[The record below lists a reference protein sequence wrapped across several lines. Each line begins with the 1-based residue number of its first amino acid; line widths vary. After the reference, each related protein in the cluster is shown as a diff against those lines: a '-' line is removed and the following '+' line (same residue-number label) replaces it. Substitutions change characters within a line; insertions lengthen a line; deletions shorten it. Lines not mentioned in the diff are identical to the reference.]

1 MREEDIKDLNIQTSL
16 ENLQDPSQGGS
27 YKVVINCS
35 YGIFDLSWVAIRWLL
50 DNGYTDERLGRD
62 DVRDDMKKSYIERTI
77 PRHHPLLVK
86 CVETLGGKAG
96 GAGSVLVIHEIN
108 TDLYHIEELNGFE
121 TLTTPTTQRWISCK
135 GPEFNIEPGEAFM
148 ITKIPKTKYRVTLR
162 AKSNEAIGVGVQY
175 TALDGTDGLSKKKEA
190 PDPGIALKKRGRP
203 KKTESGT
210 SIKKKAVKKYNKN
223 PWLWKG

>member
-1 MREEDIKDLNIQTSL
+1 MADKELNILTSL
-16 ENLQDPSQGGS
+16 ENLQDPGQGS
-27 YKVVINCS
+27 VYKVVINCS
-35 YGIFDLSWVAIRWLL
+35 YGTFDLSWVAIRWLL
-50 DNGYTDERLGRD
+50 DNGYTDERLGKD

-77 PRHHPLLVK
+77 PRHHPLLVE
-86 CVETLGGKAG
+86 CIETLGRRAS
-96 GAGSVLVIHEIN
+96 GAGSILVVREIN

-135 GPEFNIEPGEAFM
+135 GREYNIEPGEAFM
-148 ITKIPKTKYRVTLR
+148 ITKLPGTKYRVTLR

-175 TALDGTDGLSKKKEA
+175 TALDGTDGFSKKKEA
-190 PDPGIALKKRGRP
+190 PDPGTIQKKRGRP
-203 KKTESGT
+203 KKTAESGT